1 MSHQLSEARP
11 FVEVV
16 LATSVDGKIADRLR
30 SPARFGSPA
39 DRHHLET
46 QIAQADATLFGA
58 GTLRAYGTTLPVTQ
72 AQLLAARQQRGQ
84 PAQPIQ
90 IVCSQTGNLSPSLR
104 FFHQP
109 VPRWLLTT
117 AAGAQAWHDTP
128 QFHRV
133 LVAERDGQL
142 NWTEALA
149 QLSQSG
155 VQRLV
160 VMGGGTLV
168 AALLAEDLVDELWVT
183 VCPLVLGGREAPAL
197 VEGPGWAEA
206 LAPRLRLMDWRS
218 QEDEVFLHYRVCR
231 QQHNRQV

>member
-1 MSHQLSEARP
+1 MSHQLSGVRP

-30 SPARFGSPA
+30 SPARFGSQA
-39 DRHHLET
+39 DRQHLET

-58 GTLRAYGTTLPVTQ
+58 GTLRAYGTTLPVTN
-72 AQLLAARQQRGQ
+72 AQLLAARAQLGK

-90 IVCSQTGNLSPSLR
+90 IVCSQTGNLSPTLR
-104 FFHQP
+104 FFQQP

-117 AAGAQAWHDTP
+117 AAGAQPWHHAP

-142 NWTEALA
+142 NWTEALKR
-149 QLSQSG
+149 LSESG
-155 VQRLV
+155 VERLV

-168 AALLAEDLVDELWVT
+168 AALLAENLIDELWVT
-183 VCPLVLGGREAPAL
+183 VCPLVLGGHEAPTL
-197 VEGPGWAEA
+197 VEGQGWAEA
-206 LAPRLRLMDWRS
+206 IAPRLRLIDVRS

-231 QQHNRQV
+231 QQHNSQV